1 MKPGLLLFLFAV
13 CLVVNPLESQ
23 AQQYSLKTQDSLIHI
38 LVNRHIAINEAK
50 STMPGY
56 RVQVYF
62 GPNRAKAIEVKTDFL
77 QLFPNTGAYLVYQQP
92 NFKIRVGDYKTRLEA
107 LQFLK
112 EIQTLYS
119 AAFIVKD
126 EVKLPE

>member
-1 MKPGLLLFLFAV
+1 
-13 CLVVNPLESQ
+13 
-23 AQQYSLKTQDSLIHI
+23 
-38 LVNRHIAINEAK
+38 
-50 STMPGY
+50 MPGF

-62 GPNRAKAIEVKTDFL
+62 GPNRTKANEIKTDFL

-92 NFKIRVGDYKTRLEA
+92 NFKIRVGDFKTRLEA
-107 LQFLK
+107 MKLLK